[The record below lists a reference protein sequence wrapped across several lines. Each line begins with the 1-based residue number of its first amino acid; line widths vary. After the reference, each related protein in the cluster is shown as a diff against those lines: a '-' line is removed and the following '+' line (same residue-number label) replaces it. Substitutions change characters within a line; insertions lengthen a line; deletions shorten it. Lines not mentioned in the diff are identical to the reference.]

1 MEREIGGKQM
11 IETIGLIIVLIVLG
25 AMGLKTL
32 FSTKDKITKG
42 EQIFSTISIVILTI
56 GFGMIFFASDSTGWV
71 GALETGFS
79 VIMLLLVGAM
89 WFVEGEKKQLFKR
102 YFESNKKEK

>member
-1 MEREIGGKQM
+1 M

-25 AMGLKTL
+25 AKGLKTL

-42 EQIFSTISIVILTI
+42 EQIFSTISTVVLTI

-79 VIMLLLVGAM
+79 VIVLLLVGAM
-89 WFVEGEKKQLFKR
+89 WFVEGELKQLYKR
-102 YFESNKKEK
+102 HYESEKQENKN